1 MIKISCAFATSL
13 STPDHVVAAEQ
24 LGYHRAWL
32 YDSPALYP
40 DVWAALA
47 LSASRTSRIGLGP
60 GVLVPSLRHP
70 MTNAAGIAMLAAL
83 APGRFAVAIGSGF
96 TGRMTLGQRPLS
108 WKFVRHYVS
117 TVQALLRGEKT
128 EWEGGIIQMMHPEG
142 FGAARPISVPMIL
155 GIGGPKGAEV
165 AAELADGVFV
175 TSPIAQAAGTMC
187 VVLSF
192 GTVLDEGED
201 AGSARVLAAA
211 GHAAGVRLH
220 GLYERGGDFSRIPG
234 GEAWAAE
241 IRALPENEQHLA
253 VHDRHLISMTER
265 DARLVNGPM
274 LRQFGLARTAEEWR
288 GQLASLEAAGA
299 TEIAF
304 QPAGPDIPGELR
316 RFAEAAGLPLS

>member
-1 MIKISCAFATSL
+1 
-13 STPDHVVAAEQ
+13 
-24 LGYHRAWL
+24 
-32 YDSPALYP
+32 
-40 DVWAALA
+40 
-47 LSASRTSRIGLGP
+47 
-60 GVLVPSLRHP
+60 
-70 MTNAAGIAMLAAL
+70 
-83 APGRFAVAIGSGF
+83 
-96 TGRMTLGQRPLS
+96 
-108 WKFVRHYVS
+108 
-117 TVQALLRGEKT
+117 
-128 EWEGGIIQMMHPEG
+128 
-142 FGAARPISVPMIL
+142 
-155 GIGGPKGAEV
+155 
-165 AAELADGVFV
+165 
-175 TSPIAQAAGTMC
+175 MC